1 MKELEKLKKR
11 LPPGIDIRI
20 TSKNIIKFR
29 SRFRRLGYRDAVKT
43 FPDLKLAKQWLAEQ
57 ERNALL
63 DDFQPVRERKF
74 TFTEA
79 LNRYKQEELPKKGK
93 DARNREHHLSF
104 FEKHLGEL
112 QISKVRPTH
121 IKEALIILER
131 EGTAKRKNPA
141 PATIVRYLASL
152 SHLFTIAWREW
163 EWVCENPVKKIKK
176 PSVFN
181 ERHRYL
187 SQDEKQRLLSETK
200 KSVCPV
206 LHLIVVLALSTGMR
220 LGEILNLTFRDVNF
234 DEGFIYLKKSK
245 NGKPRSIPLIGY
257 ACSLLTKHIEQQQNR
272 HQNALIFASP
282 TNPNKPYDIRTA
294 WRTAL
299 KKANI
304 ENFRLHDLRHT
315 TASYHRM
322 NGKGLD
328 DIGLLLGHTDTRSTS
343 RYAHVSN
350 EYRSQMVEELDQELF
365 GGIHEN
371 IFQGK

>member
-20 TSKNIIKFR
+20 TSKNVIKFR
-29 SRFRRLGYRDAVKT
+29 ARFRRLGYRDVTKT
-43 FPDLKLAKQWLAEQ
+43 FPDYKLAIRWLADQ
-57 ERNALL
+57 ETNALN
-63 DDFQPVRERKF
+63 DDFQPGRGKKY
-74 TFTEA
+74 TFSEA
-79 LNRYKQEELPKKGK
+79 LKRYKNEELPKKGK
-93 DARNREHHLSF
+93 DARNRDHHLSF
-104 FEKHLGEL
+104 FEKHLGKL
-112 QISKVRPTH
+112 LISRIRPSD
-121 IKEALIILER
+121 IKDALILLES

-141 PATIVRYLASL
+141 AATIVRYLASL

-163 EWVCENPVKKIKK
+163 EWVSENPVKKIKK

-187 SQDEKQRLLSETK
+187 SQDEKERLLSETK
-200 KSVCPV
+200 KSKSPV

-220 LGEILNLTFRDVNF
+220 MGEILNLTFRDVNL
-234 DEGFIYLKKSK
+234 DEGFIHLKKSK
-245 NGKPRSIPLIGY
+245 NGKPRFIPLKGY
-257 ACSLLTKHIEQQQNR
+257 ACRLITRYIEQKVNPQQD
-272 HQNALIFASP
+272 ALIFASP

-294 WRTAL
+294 WRTVL

-350 EYRSQMVEELDQELF
+350 EYKSQMVEELDQELF
-365 GGIHEN
+365 GGINVEKEF
-371 IFQGK
+371 I

>member
-11 LPPGIDIRI
+11 LPPGIDLRI
-20 TSKNIIKFR
+20 TSKNVVKFR
-29 SRFRRLGYRDAVKT
+29 ARFRRLGYRDVTKT
-43 FPDLKLAKQWLAEQ
+43 FPDYKLAIRWLADQ
-57 ERNALL
+57 ETNALN
-63 DDFQPVRERKF
+63 DDFQPARGKKY
-74 TFTEA
+74 TFSEA
-79 LNRYKQEELPKKGK
+79 LKRYKNEELPKKGN
-93 DARNREHHLSF
+93 DARNRDHHLSF
-104 FEKHLGEL
+104 FEKHLGKL
-112 QISKVRPTH
+112 LISRIRPSD
-121 IKEALIILER
+121 IKDALILLES

-163 EWVCENPVKKIKK
+163 EWVSENPVKKIKK

-187 SQDEKQRLLSETK
+187 SLDEKERLLSETK
-200 KSVCPV
+200 KSKCPV

-220 LGEILNLTFRDVNF
+220 LGEILNLTFRDVNLN
-234 DEGFIYLKKSK
+234 EGFIHLKKSK
-245 NGKPRSIPLIGY
+245 NGKPRFIPLKGY
-257 ACSLLTKHIEQQQNR
+257 AFRLIAGYMEQQPN
-272 HQNALIFASP
+272 HQQDALVLASP

-299 KKANI
+299 KRANI

-350 EYRSQMVEELDQELF
+350 EYKSQMVEELDQELF
-365 GGIHEN
+365 GGINVEKEF
-371 IFQGK
+371 I

>member
-1 MKELEKLKKR
+1 MKELEKIKRR

-20 TSKNIIKFR
+20 TSKNVVKFR
-29 SRFRRLGYRDAVKT
+29 ARFRRLGYRDLTKT
-43 FPDLKLAKQWLAEQ
+43 FSDYKLAIKWLADQ
-57 ERNALL
+57 ERKAENN
-63 DDFQPVRERKF
+63 DFQPTIGGRY
-74 TFTEA
+74 TFSEA
-79 LNRYKQEELPKKGK
+79 VKRYKEEELSKKGN
-93 DARNREHHLSF
+93 DAQNREYHLSF
-104 FEKHLGEL
+104 FEKRLGKL
-112 QISKVRPTH
+112 LISRIRPSD
-121 IKEALIILER
+121 IKDVLILLEN

-163 EWVCENPVKKIKK
+163 EWVSENPVKKIKK

-187 SQDEKQRLLSETK
+187 SQDEKERLLFETQ
-200 KSVCPV
+200 KSQCPV

-220 LGEILNLTFRDVNF
+220 MGEILNLTFRDVNLE
-234 DEGFIYLKKSK
+234 EGFIHLKKSK
-245 NGKPRSIPLIGY
+245 NGKPRFIPLKGY
-257 ACSLLTKHIEQQQNR
+257 AFKLIAGFIEQQANPQKDG
-272 HQNALIFASP
+272 LIFASP
-282 TNPNKPYDIRTA
+282 KNPNKPYDIRTA

-350 EYRSQMVEELDQELF
+350 EYKSQMVEELDQELF
-365 GGIHEN
+365 GGINVEEGF
-371 IFQGK
+371 I